1 MINLIDKTNKAYN
14 ERRQNSAANKFIKKI
29 NSKKSIILMTTDHGI
44 IIISM

>member
-1 MINLIDKTNKAYN
+1 MINLIDKTNK

-44 IIISM
+44 